1 MSNLIT
7 INSIN
12 RQDKRDY
19 TANELQSVTSETKS
33 YFNNMSNPYIRHA
46 HYQRH
51 YQSMV
56 LNLCSVYPYFDTDN
70 FDRAYNTELAS
81 FTSQHPETS
90 VDFCYYWTERVM
102 WDRFGL
108 SGAYG
113 EFPGRYGGPGFVAQQ
128 QSGAN
133 SMPPTPQSAQPTRAM
148 NPGFSVET
156 LTNPSHLETQFAQPT
171 LGQAPATS
179 KAQATPASRFD
190 QERIDLIAMHSTLRP
205 GRPSQALARNLFE
218 GFLNPQDQPD
228 FLPTQESQNL
238 AAESKPENPSTPQ
251 VIQGFSELA
260 AESNP
265 QNQTPWSMLAARLAF
280 PGASNLNPASIDAK
294 PPQPAS
300 LTPLPPLLL
309 PELLFK
315 DPTTGEMITVKMFER
330 RSFSRGANTAIEHA
344 QAAVNKELRLSKPKI
359 RAILSESLTTTLA
372 GIIEEHIK
380 RGSENA

>member
-1 MSNLIT
+1 MDSLERASSPRIHADTVVALARLILMKTVRNRTVLSTSLNMFVKTSKTMSNLIT

-218 GFLNPQDQPD
+218 
-228 FLPTQESQNL
+228 
-238 AAESKPENPSTPQ
+238 
-251 VIQGFSELA
+251 
-260 AESNP
+260 
-265 QNQTPWSMLAARLAF
+265 
-280 PGASNLNPASIDAK
+280 
-294 PPQPAS
+294 AS